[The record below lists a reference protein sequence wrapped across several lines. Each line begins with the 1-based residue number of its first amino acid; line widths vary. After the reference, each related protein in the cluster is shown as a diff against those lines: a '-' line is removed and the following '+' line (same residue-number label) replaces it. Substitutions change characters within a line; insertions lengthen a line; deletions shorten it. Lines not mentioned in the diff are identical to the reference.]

1 MSDAALLRLGILAAG
16 LLLVAAIVLFGHKEP
31 SRSRRNKPS
40 RTSNTNTNPRR
51 EPVLADLPVAN
62 DDSPADSTP
71 AAAAPSP
78 NHPIEAAPEARPEP
92 VANAPSSDSDSLTPE
107 FEKIITLYLAARAG
121 QRFSGPDIVVAA
133 EKVSLEFGQRDI
145 FHRMND
151 GFPPEPIFSM
161 ASMMKPGH
169 FDMVQL
175 HTLQTPALVF
185 FLPLPAPMN
194 ALDAWET
201 MLPTVQR
208 MADLLGGVILDDT
221 RTVLGRQRIAH
232 IRDEMRAWD
241 RQHPTETA
249 LYASSLHW

>member
-31 SRSRRNKPS
+31 SRSRRTKTKPS
-40 RTSNTNTNPRR
+40 RAFSATAPARR

-62 DDSPADSTP
+62 DDCPAPAEPAPVAAVQAPPPPVEAKPAAHTDADSDT
-71 AAAAPSP
+71 
-78 NHPIEAAPEARPEP
+78 
-92 VANAPSSDSDSLTPE
+92 DSIVPE

-151 GFPPEPIFSM
+151 SLPPEPIFSM

-241 RQHPTETA
+241 RQHPQETV
-249 LYASSLHW
+249 LHASTLHW

>member
-31 SRSRRNKPS
+31 SSRSRRKPTRAAS
-40 RTSNTNTNPRR
+40 ASTPPPRR
-51 EPVLADLPVAN
+51 EPVLVDLPSAHNENVA
-62 DDSPADSTP
+62 PAHP
-71 AAAAPSP
+71 APVATSEVKAEVPVEANPSP
-78 NHPIEAAPEARPEP
+78 KPKPQPEFI
-92 VANAPSSDSDSLTPE
+92 PE
-107 FEKIITLYLAARAG
+107 FEKIITLYVAARAG

-133 EKVSLEFGQRDI
+133 EKVSLEFGLWNI

-151 GFPPEPIFSM
+151 STPPEPIFSM
-161 ASMMKPGH
+161 ASMMEPGH

-208 MADLLGGVILDDT
+208 IADLLGGVILDDT

-241 RQHPTETA
+241 RQHPQETA
-249 LYASSLHW
+249 IHAAPLHW

>member
-31 SRSRRNKPS
+31 SRSRRKPT
-40 RTSNTNTNPRR
+40 RAAGTNPPPRR
-51 EPVLADLPVAN
+51 EPVLANPPVAN
-62 DDSPADSTP
+62 EDLPATSPAPVTEPETSTH
-71 AAAAPSP
+71 S
-78 NHPIEAAPEARPEP
+78 EP
-92 VANAPSSDSDSLTPE
+92 VVEATPKFKPNAKTEATPFLIPE

-133 EKVSLEFGQRDI
+133 EKVSLEFGLRDI

-151 GFPPEPIFSM
+151 STPPEPIFSM

-241 RQHPTETA
+241 RQHPIEPA
-249 LYASSLHW
+249 IHASPLNW

>member
-1 MSDAALLRLGILAAG
+1 MSDAALLRLGILAVG

-31 SRSRRNKPS
+31 SSRSRRKPARAS
-40 RTSNTNTNPRR
+40 SASTPPPRR
-51 EPVLADLPVAN
+51 EPVLVDHPGAPDENIPPAPPV
-62 DDSPADSTP
+62 PV
-71 AAAAPSP
+71 
-78 NHPIEAAPEARPEP
+78 AAPEIKAEAPVEANPSPKPKPQPEFI
-92 VANAPSSDSDSLTPE
+92 PE
-107 FEKIITLYLAARAG
+107 FEKIITLYVAARAG

-133 EKVSLEFGQRDI
+133 EKVSLEFGLWDI

-151 GFPPEPIFSM
+151 STPPEPIFSM
-161 ASMMKPGH
+161 ASMMEPGH

-208 MADLLGGVILDDT
+208 IADLLGGVILDDT

-241 RQHPTETA
+241 RQHPLESTIQ
-249 LYASSLHW
+249 ASSLHW

>member
-31 SRSRRNKPS
+31 SRSRRTKPS
-40 RTSNTNTNPRR
+40 RASSATTPARR

-62 DDSPADSTP
+62 DDCPADPAPVAVAQAPPPPVAPPVEAKP
-71 AAAAPSP
+71 AAQADTDDT
-78 NHPIEAAPEARPEP
+78 
-92 VANAPSSDSDSLTPE
+92 DSIIPE

-151 GFPPEPIFSM
+151 SLPPEPIFSM

-241 RQHPTETA
+241 RQHPQETV
-249 LYASSLHW
+249 LHASTLHW

>member
-31 SRSRRNKPS
+31 SSRSRRKPQ
-40 RTSNTNTNPRR
+40 RASNASAAPRR

-62 DDSPADSTP
+62 DDSPAPATP
-71 AAAAPSP
+71 APDVTAHAPPISQSIESTVEAQPAADTS
-78 NHPIEAAPEARPEP
+78 
-92 VANAPSSDSDSLTPE
+92 SSDSLIPE
-107 FEKIITLYLAARAG
+107 FEKIITLYVAARAG

-133 EKVSLEFGQRDI
+133 EKVSLEFGLRDI

-151 GFPPEPIFSM
+151 SLPPEPIFSM

-185 FLPLPAPMN
+185 FLPLPAPVN

-221 RTVLGRQRIAH
+221 RSVLGRQRIAH

-241 RQHPTETA
+241 RQHPIEME
-249 LYASSLHW
+249 LHASSLHW